1 MGNLGTEP
9 GLSACRL
16 AGEGSA
22 VRGIS
27 RRIRPALWTAVALGI
42 AAAMSPLVL
51 PHGGAA
57 GQHAR
62 AGAAARQNSGGSVIP
77 AAGSGA
83 TGSTGPAVSLSPA
96 ALQRAREEAGRATG
110 LAMPGARYSGGDVQV
125 ASLDVRP
132 SGRKVGKL
140 QRLRQADLLVI
151 GPRTLPASA
160 IRAVSKLRGVAA
172 AEPVDAARIE
182 VNGQYVAMLGVRPGS
197 FRAYAAGPT
206 ARSNALWQ
214 AVADGDI
221 AVSYTMGE
229 QDHLPLGGS
238 VQVSGTKSAKLT
250 VGGYGTVGIAGV
262 DAVVSDQ
269 VARSLGV
276 PADNAIVISAPHTEL
291 SLLMRRIKKVL
302 PRSASVTALVAQ
314 QGRAGLATSLGSAGA
329 YDVTGGQGLTLAQ
342 TRAFLEAALSRV
354 GMPYVWGAAG
364 PRAFDCSG
372 LVQWSMRQ
380 AGIVMP
386 RVAADQARTG
396 PRIPLSELEPGDL
409 LFYHTDP
416 TAPDYISHVAIY
428 LGDGLMEQAPEPG
441 MDVQVVHVVFGYGF
455 AGAVEVFPRLAAQ
468 VAANSPE

>member
-1 MGNLGTEP
+1 
-9 GLSACRL
+9 
-16 AGEGSA
+16 

-42 AAAMSPLVL
+42 AAAMTPLVL
-51 PHGGAA
+51 PHGNAA
-57 GQHAR
+57 GQHA
-62 AGAAARQNSGGSVIP
+62 ATRQTPAGSVIP
-77 AAGSGA
+77 AVGSG
-83 TGSTGPAVSLSPA
+83 TGASAGPAVSLSPA
-96 ALQRAREEAGRATG
+96 ALQRARDEAGRATG
-110 LAMPGARYSGGDVQV
+110 VRMPGARYSGGDVQV
-125 ASLDVRP
+125 ASLDVRAT
-132 SGRKVGKL
+132 GRTVGKL
-140 QRLRQADLLVI
+140 QHLKQADLLVI
-151 GPRTLPASA
+151 GPSTLPGKA
-160 IRAVSKLRGVAA
+160 IRAISKLRGVASV
-172 AEPVDAARIE
+172 EPVDAARIE

-197 FRAYAAGPT
+197 FRKYAAGPT
-206 ARSNALWQ
+206 AKSNALWQ

-221 AVSYTMGE
+221 AVSYDMGK
-229 QDHLPLGGS
+229 QDNLPLGGS

-276 PADNAIVISAPHTEL
+276 PADNALVISAPHAEL
-291 SLLMRRIKKVL
+291 SLLMRRIKKDL

-329 YDVTGGQGLTLAQ
+329 YGVTGGQGLTAAQ
-342 TRAFLEAALSRV
+342 DRAFLEAALSRV

-364 PRAFDCSG
+364 PHAFECSG

-428 LGDGLMEQAPEPG
+428 LGDGLMVQAPEPG
-441 MDVQVVHVVFGYGF
+441 MDVQVVHVVFGAGF
-455 AGAVEVFPRLAAQ
+455 AGAVMVEPRLAAK
-468 VAANSPE
+468 VAADSPE